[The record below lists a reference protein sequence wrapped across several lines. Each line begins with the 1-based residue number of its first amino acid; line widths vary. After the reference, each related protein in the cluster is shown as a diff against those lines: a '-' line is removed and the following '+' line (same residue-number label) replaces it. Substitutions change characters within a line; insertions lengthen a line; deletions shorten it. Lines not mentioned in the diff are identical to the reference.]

1 MEEEMKGKR
10 QLQSLMPLFMEL
22 LYLFWLAGTVT
33 AFGMVNE
40 IEYSTTLSEAT
51 GVVRVIVALFGGI
64 IGVLGIIVAVR
75 GVGSTADVTMSVAE
89 HGTLSMKRI
98 SQGVVITLI
107 GAVILIA
114 ALYLLPDKRTERQIE
129 GNKITIERN
138 SGNETIHLEQR
149 TR

>member
-1 MEEEMKGKR
+1 MKEKR
-10 QLQSLMPLFMEL
+10 KLQSLMPLYMVL
-22 LYLFWLAGTVT
+22 LALFWLAGTGP
-33 AFGMVNE
+33 AYCMVNE
-40 IEYSTTLSEAT
+40 IEYSTSLSEAT

-89 HGTLSMKRI
+89 HGKLSMKRI

-107 GAVILIA
+107 GAAILIA
-114 ALYLLPDKRTERQIE
+114 ALYLLPEKRTERQIE

-138 SGNETIHLEQR
+138 SGNEKIYLEQR
-149 TR
+149 TMD